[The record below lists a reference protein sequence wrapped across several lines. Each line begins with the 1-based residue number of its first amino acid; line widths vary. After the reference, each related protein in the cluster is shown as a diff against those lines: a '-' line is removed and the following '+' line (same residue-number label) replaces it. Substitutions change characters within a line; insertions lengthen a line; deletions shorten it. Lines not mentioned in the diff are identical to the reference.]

1 MLQSNTDRAPSVL
14 TGAETVDGAVASFKL
29 HKTTEHD
36 AEKPLQRV
44 MPGPPQQGQGLA
56 VSAASSVRGREVRVE
71 LLVYLHHLLASESV
85 AGREFGNRFE
95 VVILSTRQ
103 GPVEHARRP
112 VADVLEA
119 VHNVARDE
127 DDGAGARRRGLVP
140 DGHLIGALDDEE
152 HFFLA
157 EMDVVGRAF
166 TGFVVCD
173 KDGDGAA
180 GGFGRKQY
188 FQVEAEG
195 LERKRLLGLDDSG
208 LQW

>member
-85 AGREFGNRFE
+85 AGREFGNRF
-95 VVILSTRQ
+95 
-103 GPVEHARRP
+103 
-112 VADVLEA
+112 
-119 VHNVARDE
+119 
-127 DDGAGARRRGLVP
+127 
-140 DGHLIGALDDEE
+140 
-152 HFFLA
+152 
-157 EMDVVGRAF
+157 
-166 TGFVVCD
+166 
-173 KDGDGAA
+173 
-180 GGFGRKQY
+180 
-188 FQVEAEG
+188 
-195 LERKRLLGLDDSG
+195 
-208 LQW
+208 